1 MAQVNPQGNNM
12 FSGIVESIGKV
23 KSLETSGSNLKIR
36 VNCPFLEELK
46 VDQSIA
52 HNGVCL
58 TVVDINDDGY
68 SVDIISESLDRSNLG
83 KLEIGHRINLE
94 RSVTLNDRLDG
105 HLVQGH
111 VDQTAM
117 LEKVEYLDGSWNFNF
132 KFNGLPEH
140 VLINKGSICVNGV
153 SLTIS
158 GLSDD
163 GFKVSI
169 IPYTYEHTNF
179 SDLREGDFVNIE
191 FDVIGKYVEK
201 LTRI

>member
-1 MAQVNPQGNNM
+1 M
-12 FSGIVESIGKV
+12 FSGIIESIGLV
-23 KSLETSGSNLKIR
+23 KSLEISGSNLKIH
-36 VNCPFLEELK
+36 VNCPFLQELK
-46 VDQSIA
+46 VDQSIS

-58 TVVDINDDGY
+58 TVVDIDDDGY

-140 VLINKGSICVNGV
+140 VLINKGSISVNGV

-163 GFKVSI
+163 CFKVSI
-169 IPYTYEHTNF
+169 IPYTYENTNF
-179 SDLREGDFVNIE
+179 SDLQVGDFVNIE

-201 LTRI
+201 LTRV